1 MAILATSQI
10 LKTLPKKHYCLMR
23 GERLFFEFDSVEI
36 AALPQI
42 DSEKRQAKTILVL
55 CFTIVKLIKNSTRL

>member
-10 LKTLPKKHYCLMR
+10 LKTLPKKRYCLMR

-42 DSEKRQAKTILVL
+42 GSGKRQAMIIVVL
-55 CFTIVKLIKNSTRL
+55 CVSVVKLIK